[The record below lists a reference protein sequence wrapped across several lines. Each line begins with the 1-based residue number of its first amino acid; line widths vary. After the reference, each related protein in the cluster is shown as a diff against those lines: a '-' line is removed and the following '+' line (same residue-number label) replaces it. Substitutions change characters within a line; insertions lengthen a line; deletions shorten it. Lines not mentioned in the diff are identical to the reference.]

1 MFFKKPGGVSW
12 LIVFLGNPG
21 PRYEMTRHNAGFMA
35 ADAMAK
41 EKNVNINK
49 ARFKALTAT
58 CDIGGESVLLMK
70 PQTFMNLSGDA
81 VAQAARFYKI
91 PPEHVIVV
99 SDEISLRIGKL
110 RIRTK
115 GSAGG
120 HNGLKDIIAK
130 LGTDAFPRIRIG
142 VGAPPHPDYDMAD
155 WVLSSFKNQDAE
167 DMKAAA
173 KKAEKMAI
181 EDARFVLPNACA
193 TKMIVTMNARSLM
206 NFFSHRCCNRAQWE
220 IRELAE
226 EMYRLVYQV
235 APTLFRNAGPSCTCG
250 GCTEGKM
257 TCGKAAEVREKYR
270 KIREEMSK

>member
-99 SDEISLRIGKL
+99 SDEISLPIGKL

-142 VGAPPHPDYDMAD
+142 VGALPHPDYDMAD

-167 DMKAAA
+167 DMLAAA
-173 KKAEKMAI
+173 
-181 EDARFVLPNACA
+181 ARAAQAAQCYITQGA
-193 TKMIVTMNARSLM
+193 DRAMNRF
-206 NFFSHRCCNRAQWE
+206 N
-220 IRELAE
+220 
-226 EMYRLVYQV
+226 
-235 APTLFRNAGPSCTCG
+235 
-250 GCTEGKM
+250 
-257 TCGKAAEVREKYR
+257 
-270 KIREEMSK
+270 

>member
-1 MFFKKPGGVSW
+1 MLFKKPGGVSW

-41 EKNVNINK
+41 EKNLSINK
-49 ARFKALTAT
+49 SRFKALTAS

-81 VAQAARFYKI
+81 VSQAVKFYKI

-99 SDEISLRIGKL
+99 SDEISLPIGKL

-167 DMKAAA
+167 DMLAAA
-173 KKAEKMAI
+173 ERAAQAAQCYITQGADRAMN
-181 EDARFVLPNACA
+181 RFN
-193 TKMIVTMNARSLM
+193 
-206 NFFSHRCCNRAQWE
+206 
-220 IRELAE
+220 
-226 EMYRLVYQV
+226 
-235 APTLFRNAGPSCTCG
+235 
-250 GCTEGKM
+250 
-257 TCGKAAEVREKYR
+257 
-270 KIREEMSK
+270 

>member
-1 MFFKKPGGVSW
+1 MLFKKPGGVSW

-41 EKNVNINK
+41 EMNISINK
-49 ARFKALTAT
+49 LRFKALTAS
-58 CDIGGESVLLMK
+58 CEIGGESVLLMK

-81 VAQAARFYKI
+81 VSQAAKFYKI
-91 PPEHVIVV
+91 PPEQVIVV
-99 SDEISLRIGKL
+99 SDEISLPIGKL

-167 DMKAAA
+167 DMLAAA
-173 KKAEKMAI
+173 ARAAQAAQCYITQGAERAMN
-181 EDARFVLPNACA
+181 RFN
-193 TKMIVTMNARSLM
+193 
-206 NFFSHRCCNRAQWE
+206 
-220 IRELAE
+220 
-226 EMYRLVYQV
+226 
-235 APTLFRNAGPSCTCG
+235 
-250 GCTEGKM
+250 
-257 TCGKAAEVREKYR
+257 
-270 KIREEMSK
+270 